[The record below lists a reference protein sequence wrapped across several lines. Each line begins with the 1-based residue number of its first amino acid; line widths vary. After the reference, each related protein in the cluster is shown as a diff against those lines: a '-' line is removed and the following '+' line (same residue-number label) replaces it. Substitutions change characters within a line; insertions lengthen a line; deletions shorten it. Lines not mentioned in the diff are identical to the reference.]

1 MANKDYY
8 KILEISSNAN
18 LEDIKKA
25 YRKLALKYHPDKTKG
40 DKESEKHFKEI
51 NEAYRVLSDPA
62 KRRQYDQFGQTFEGA
77 AGGGFSGFRPED
89 FNRFT
94 QDFSDLGGFNDIF
107 ESFFGGTR
115 SARQKPEARLR
126 GRDVEVNLKVTFDE
140 AAFGVTKEVG
150 ISRLVVCQFCD
161 GTGSATG
168 RLTVCDKCSGSGEIR
183 SNRRTILGMITQVQI
198 CDVCKGLGKKP
209 EKICRHC
216 RGDGRI
222 NKTEQIK
229 IDIPAG
235 IDSGQTIK
243 LVDQGE
249 AGFRGAPAG
258 DLYIVIHV
266 LESLDFKRQGSDLY
280 RTEILNYPTA
290 VLGGEIKVK
299 SLTKDLKLKVPSGT
313 KSGEVF
319 RLKSKGLPKVGQSG
333 QGDLFIKVEI
343 DIPKRLNLRQK
354 RILEELKEEF

>member
-8 KILEISSNAN
+8 KILGIDSNAN
-18 LEDIKKA
+18 PEDIKKA

-51 NEAYRVLSDPA
+51 NEAYRILSDPA
-62 KRRQYDQFGQTFEGA
+62 KRKQYDQFGQTFEGA

-89 FNRFT
+89 FTKFT

-107 ESFFGGTR
+107 ESFFGGAR
-115 SARQKPEARLR
+115 PARQEPAARLR
-126 GRDVEVNLKVTFDE
+126 GRDIEINLKVTFDE
-140 AAFGVTKEVG
+140 AAFGVTKEV
-150 ISRLVVCQFCD
+150 SVSKLVVCQFCH

-168 RLTVCDKCSGSGEIR
+168 RLIVCDKCGGSGKLR
-183 SNRRTILGMITQVQI
+183 FNRRTILGIITQTRI

-209 EKICRHC
+209 EKTCRHC
-216 RGDGRI
+216 RGDGRSS
-222 NKTEQIK
+222 KTEQMK

-243 LVDQGE
+243 LVGQGE

-266 LESLDFKRQGSDLY
+266 LESPDFKRQGSDLY
-280 RTEILNYPTA
+280 RTELLSYPIA

-299 SLTKDLKLKVPSGT
+299 SLTRDLKLKIPAGT
-313 KSGEVF
+313 KSEEIF
-319 RLKSKGLPKVGQSG
+319 KLKNKGLPKVGQSG
-333 QGDLFIKVEI
+333 YGDLFIRVEI
-343 DIPKRLNLRQK
+343 DIPKHLNLRQR
-354 RILEELKEEF
+354 RILEELREEF